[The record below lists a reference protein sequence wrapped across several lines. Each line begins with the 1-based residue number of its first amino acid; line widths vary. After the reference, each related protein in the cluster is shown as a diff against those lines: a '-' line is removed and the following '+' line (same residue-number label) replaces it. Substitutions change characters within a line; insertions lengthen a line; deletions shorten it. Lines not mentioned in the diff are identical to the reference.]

1 MENNERVL
9 ELERELAKLRAENAN
24 LQGQLDAQNKGFDV
38 QAALDRIKAENE
50 SNKAYQAEMQAQ
62 FDRLYKR
69 DEKKDT
75 PPQTTRY
82 Y

>member
-1 MENNERVL
+1 MDDIDALR
-9 ELERELAKLRAENAN
+9 RELAKAQAENA
-24 LQGQLDAQNKGFDV
+24 QLRAQIDAQRGGVDV
-38 QAALDRIKAENE
+38 QRVLDRINRENE

>member
-1 MENNERVL
+1 MDDIDTLR
-9 ELERELAKLRAENAN
+9 RELIKAQAENA
-24 LQGQLDAQNKGFDV
+24 QLRAQIDAQRGGVDV
-38 QAALDRIKAENE
+38 QKVLDRINKENE
-50 SNKAYQAEMQAQ
+50 SNKEYQREMQAQ

>member
-1 MENNERVL
+1 MDNIDIDAL
-9 ELERELAKLRAENAN
+9 KRELAKARAENA
-24 LQGQLDAQNKGFDV
+24 QLRAQIDAQRGGVDV
-38 QAALDRIKAENE
+38 QRVLDRINRENE

-82 Y
+82 F

>member
-1 MENNERVL
+1 MDDIDALR
-9 ELERELAKLRAENAN
+9 RELAKAQAENA
-24 LQGQLDAQNKGFDV
+24 QLRAQIDAQRGGVDV
-38 QAALDRIKAENE
+38 QKVLDRINKENE

>member
-1 MENNERVL
+1 MDDIDAL
-9 ELERELAKLRAENAN
+9 KRELAKAQAENA
-24 LQGQLDAQNKGFDV
+24 QLRAQIDAQRGGVDV
-38 QAALDRIKAENE
+38 QKVLDRINRENE

>member
-1 MENNERVL
+1 MDDIDAL
-9 ELERELAKLRAENAN
+9 KRELAKAQAENAQ
-24 LQGQLDAQNKGFDV
+24 LRAQLDAQRGGVDV
-38 QAALDRIKAENE
+38 QKVLDRINKENE
-50 SNKAYQAEMQAQ
+50 SNKEYQREMQAQ

>member
-1 MENNERVL
+1 MDDIDAL
-9 ELERELAKLRAENAN
+9 KRELAKAQAENA
-24 LQGQLDAQNKGFDV
+24 QLRAQIDAQGGGVDV
-38 QAALDRIKAENE
+38 QRVLDRIKAENE

>member
-1 MENNERVL
+1 MDDIDAL
-9 ELERELAKLRAENAN
+9 KRELAKAQAENAE
-24 LQGQLDAQNKGFDV
+24 LRAQIDAKRGGVDV
-38 QAALDRIKAENE
+38 QKVLDRINKENE

>member
-1 MENNERVL
+1 MDENIEIL
-9 ELERELAKLRAENAN
+9 QRELKKAQAENAE
-24 LQGQLDAQNKGFDV
+24 LRAQLDAQRGGVDV
-38 QAALDRIKAENE
+38 QKVLDRINKENE

-75 PPQTTRY
+75 PTQTTRY

>member
-1 MENNERVL
+1 MDNIDIDAL
-9 ELERELAKLRAENAN
+9 KRELAKARAENA
-24 LQGQLDAQNKGFDV
+24 QLRAQIDAQRGGVDV
-38 QAALDRIKAENE
+38 QKVLDRINKENE

>member
-1 MENNERVL
+1 MDDIDAL
-9 ELERELAKLRAENAN
+9 KRELAKAQAENA
-24 LQGQLDAQNKGFDV
+24 QLRAQIDAQRGGVDV
-38 QAALDRIKAENE
+38 QRVLDRINRENE

>member
-1 MENNERVL
+1 MDDIDAL
-9 ELERELAKLRAENAN
+9 KRELAKAQAENA
-24 LQGQLDAQNKGFDV
+24 QLRAQIDAQRGGVDV
-38 QAALDRIKAENE
+38 QKVLDRINKENE
-50 SNKAYQAEMQAQ
+50 SNKAYQREMQAQ

>member
-1 MENNERVL
+1 MDDIDALR
-9 ELERELAKLRAENAN
+9 RELAKSQAENAQ
-24 LQGQLDAQNKGFDV
+24 LRAQLDAQRGGVDV
-38 QAALDRIKAENE
+38 QRVLDRIKAENE

-75 PPQTTRY
+75 PTTRY
-82 Y
+82 F

>member
-1 MENNERVL
+1 MDSEKL
-9 ELERELAKLRAENAN
+9 TILERENAQLKAENAR
-24 LQGQLDAQNKGFDV
+24 LQAQIDAQRGGVDV
-38 QAALDRIKAENE
+38 QKVLDRINKENE
-50 SNKAYQAEMQAQ
+50 SNKAYQREMQAQ

>member
-1 MENNERVL
+1 MDDIDALR
-9 ELERELAKLRAENAN
+9 RELAKAQAENA
-24 LQGQLDAQNKGFDV
+24 QLRAQIDAQRGGVDV
-38 QAALDRIKAENE
+38 QKVLDRINKENE
-50 SNKAYQAEMQAQ
+50 SNKAYQREMQAQ

>member
-1 MENNERVL
+1 MDDIDAL
-9 ELERELAKLRAENAN
+9 KRELAKAQAENA
-24 LQGQLDAQNKGFDV
+24 QLRAQIDAQGGGVDV
-38 QAALDRIKAENE
+38 QRVLDRINKENE

>member
-1 MENNERVL
+1 MDDIDAL
-9 ELERELAKLRAENAN
+9 KRELAKAQAENAQ
-24 LQGQLDAQNKGFDV
+24 LRAQLDAQCGGVDV
-38 QAALDRIKAENE
+38 QRVLDRIKAENE

>member
-1 MENNERVL
+1 MDDIDAL
-9 ELERELAKLRAENAN
+9 KRELAKAQAENAQ
-24 LQGQLDAQNKGFDV
+24 LRAQLDAQRGGVDV
-38 QAALDRIKAENE
+38 QRVLDRINAENE

-75 PPQTTRY
+75 PTQTTHFF
-82 Y
+82 

>member
-1 MENNERVL
+1 MDENIEIL
-9 ELERELAKLRAENAN
+9 QRELKKAQAENAE
-24 LQGQLDAQNKGFDV
+24 LRAQLDAQRGGVDV
-38 QAALDRIKAENE
+38 QKVLDRINKENE

>member
-1 MENNERVL
+1 MDDIDAL
-9 ELERELAKLRAENAN
+9 KRELAKAQAENA
-24 LQGQLDAQNKGFDV
+24 QLRAQIDAQRGGVDV
-38 QAALDRIKAENE
+38 QKVLDRIKAKNE
-50 SNKAYQAEMQAQ
+50 SDKAYQAEMQAQ

>member
-1 MENNERVL
+1 MDENIEIL
-9 ELERELAKLRAENAN
+9 QRELKKVQAENAE
-24 LQGQLDAQNKGFDV
+24 LRAQLDAQRGGVDV
-38 QAALDRIKAENE
+38 QKVLDRIKRQDE

>member
-1 MENNERVL
+1 MDNIDIDAL
-9 ELERELAKLRAENAN
+9 KRELAKARAENA
-24 LQGQLDAQNKGFDV
+24 QLRAQIDAQRGGVDV
-38 QAALDRIKAENE
+38 QRVLDRINRENE

>member
-1 MENNERVL
+1 MDDIDAL
-9 ELERELAKLRAENAN
+9 KRELAKAQAENAQ
-24 LQGQLDAQNKGFDV
+24 LRAQLDAQRGGVDV
-38 QAALDRIKAENE
+38 QRVLDRINAENE

-75 PPQTTRY
+75 PPQTTHFF
-82 Y
+82 

>member
-1 MENNERVL
+1 MDDIDAL
-9 ELERELAKLRAENAN
+9 KRELAKAQAENA
-24 LQGQLDAQNKGFDV
+24 QLRAQIDAQRGGVDV
-38 QAALDRIKAENE
+38 QKVLDRINKENE

>member
-1 MENNERVL
+1 MDNEKL
-9 ELERELAKLRAENAN
+9 TILERENAQLKAENAR
-24 LQGQLDAQNKGFDV
+24 LQAQIDAQRGGVDV
-38 QAALDRIKAENE
+38 QKVLDRINKENE
-50 SNKAYQAEMQAQ
+50 SNKAYQREMQAQ

>member
-1 MENNERVL
+1 MDDIDALR
-9 ELERELAKLRAENAN
+9 RELAKAQAENA
-24 LQGQLDAQNKGFDV
+24 QLRAQIDAHRGGVDV
-38 QAALDRIKAENE
+38 QKVLDRINKENE

-69 DEKKDT
+69 EKKDT